1 MNDKELKKLKRV
13 DLLEL
18 LIAQSKENERL
29 QAELQKASEELQCKK
44 IAIEKAGSIAEA
56 SLQLNGV
63 FKAAEAAGAQYLEN
77 IQQLRLEQA
86 ELSAR
91 LEAESREKAHKLLND
106 TEEKCRRMEI
116 ETESKCNDM
125 ITHAEKQ
132 SKAYWDTVTQR
143 LEQFYSDYIG
153 LRELLSI
160 KVPKEYSD
168 GQ

>member
-1 MNDKELKKLKRV
+1 MNLFLTQTLEEAFNKLEGVTCNKTEGAMYLFPR
-13 DLLEL
+13 
-18 LIAQSKENERL
+18 IRL
-29 QAELQKASEELQCKK
+29 PQKA
-44 IAIEKAGSIAEA
+44 I
-56 SLQLNGV
+56 
-63 FKAAEAAGAQYLEN
+63 KAAEAAGAQYLEN

-160 KVPKEYSD
+160 KVPKEYND